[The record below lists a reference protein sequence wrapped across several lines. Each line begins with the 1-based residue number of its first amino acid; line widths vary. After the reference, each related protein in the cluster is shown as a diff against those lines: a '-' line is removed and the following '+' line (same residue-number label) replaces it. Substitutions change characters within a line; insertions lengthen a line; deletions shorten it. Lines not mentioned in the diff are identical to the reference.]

1 MAQQSSTKHKRNIRE
16 MGTWLRR
23 LRLDRGVRQQD
34 VGAAIGRGIQYVCD
48 VEQGR
53 RGHRMDPV
61 IALLWCDYLHADP
74 QVMFTYLGM
83 GDTDMARFRVQ
94 HYLET
99 GKWAHRFMN
108 AARKLDEAGPLIEQM
123 LADTRARDPRKQELF
138 QIRDAIFSAREALRI
153 PRNDSGADQ

>member
-1 MAQQSSTKHKRNIRE
+1 MPQQASAKHKRNIRE
-16 MGTWLRR
+16 MGAWLRK
-23 LRLDRGVRQQD
+23 LRTDRGVRQQD

-83 GDTDMARFRVQ
+83 GDTDMARFRIQ

-99 GKWAHRFMN
+99 GKWAQKFMN
-108 AARKLDEAGPLIEQM
+108 ASRKMDEAAPIIERM
-123 LADTRARDPRKQELF
+123 VASTPARDPMKSELF
-138 QIRDAIFSAREALRI
+138 QLRDAILSAREALRV
-153 PRNDSGADQ
+153 PRNDSETD